1 MMVAMGIQWLRNS
14 LSILLCA
21 VLSVPM
27 MVISPVWADEDHAVE
42 FDYAGY
48 QRAVGQSSSEALED
62 KLKETEKEIQELESK
77 LVEVRSTAKTLNQQI
92 SYMDNQIRLTQLK
105 IAAHQADIDRLND
118 EINDLGG
125 KIETLDGQLDQLSEA
140 LAKRISQSYKRRQ
153 VSIFTL
159 FLGNSF
165 SEFSGRIRYLQAA
178 QQNDQQLM
186 VAMEQTKRNFSSQ
199 KELKEDKQI
208 LLDQAQTSLKNETAA
223 LDQQKSGKQAL
234 LTATKSDE
242 KRYQEMLA
250 AARAEQSAI
259 QNAIASVVKQLQDGQ
274 PVSAG
279 QQIALMGNSGAAG
292 GCSTGAHLHF
302 EVTDHDGAHQNP
314 ANYLR
319 QIDGITWDTAPDG
332 PFSFTG
338 SWDWPM
344 SDVRVTQG
352 YGYTW
357 WANSGFYGG
366 RPHTGIDM
374 VGMSSIVIR
383 TPLAGTL
390 YKGAAQCRGKPM
402 NYVAVK
408 HDNGFITWYWHVQ

>member
-1 MMVAMGIQWLRNS
+1 MMVTMGMKWLRNS
-14 LSILLCA
+14 LSMLFCV
-21 VLSVPM
+21 VLSVP
-27 MVISPVWADEDHAVE
+27 VGLLTPVWAHEEHAVE

-48 QRAVGQSSSEALED
+48 RREVGQSSAEALED
-62 KLKETEKEIQELESK
+62 KLKDTQDEIQELESK
-77 LVEVRSTAKTLNQQI
+77 LIEVRATAKTLSQQI
-92 SYMDNQIRLTQLK
+92 GYMDNQIRLTQLK
-105 IAAHQADIDRLND
+105 VAAHQADIDRLND

-125 KIETLDGQLDQLSEA
+125 KIETLNGQFDQLSEA
-140 LAKRISQSYKRRQ
+140 LAKRIAQSYKRRQ
-153 VSIFTL
+153 VSIFNL

-165 SEFSGRIRYLQAA
+165 SEFSGQIRYLQAA

-199 KELKEDKQI
+199 KKLKEDKQL
-208 LLDQAQTSLKNETAA
+208 LLDKA
-223 LDQQKSGKQAL
+223 QKSLETEKSVLDRQKAGKQAL
-234 LTATKSDE
+234 LTATKNDE
-242 KRYQEMLA
+242 KRYQALLA
-250 AARAEQSAI
+250 AAHAEQTAI
-259 QNAIASVVKQLQDGQ
+259 ENAIASAVNQLQDGQ
-274 PVSAG
+274 PVEAG

-302 EVTDHDGAHQNP
+302 EVTDYDGTHHNP
-314 ANYLR
+314 ANFLKS
-319 QIDGITWDTAPDG
+319 IDNITWDLAPDV

-344 SDVRVTQG
+344 DDVRVTQG

-357 WANSGFYGG
+357 WAKSGFYGG

-374 VGMSSIVIR
+374 VGMSSIVIK

-390 YKGAAQCRGKPM
+390 YKGTAQCRGKPM

-408 HDNGFITWYWHVQ
+408 HDNGYITWYWHVQ